1 MVAAGAIRRRHLP
14 DGGIQ
19 WLPVKPWMCSIMVID
34 VVVCTLSA
42 PVRHIQGHALH
53 PYIMLD
59 ASVPWFDPNI
69 PIDREATATVA
80 AAAATAVATTTVT
93 AAALVAAA
101 LA

>member
-1 MVAAGAIRRRHLP
+1 
-14 DGGIQ
+14 
-19 WLPVKPWMCSIMVID
+19 MVID

-101 LA
+101 LARRRDATINGRRRDKFMA

>member
-1 MVAAGAIRRRHLP
+1 
-14 DGGIQ
+14 
-19 WLPVKPWMCSIMVID
+19 MVID
-34 VVVCTLSA
+34 VVVFTPSA
-42 PVRHIQGHALH
+42 PVWHIQGHSLH

-59 ASVPWFDPNI
+59 ATVPWFDPNI

-101 LA
+101 LARRRDATINGRRRDKFMA

>member
-1 MVAAGAIRRRHLP
+1 M
-14 DGGIQ
+14 D
-19 WLPVKPWMCSIMVID
+19 ID
-34 VVVCTLSA
+34 VLEFTLSA

-69 PIDREATATVA
+69 PIDRKATATVA

-101 LA
+101 LARRRDATINGQRRDRFMA